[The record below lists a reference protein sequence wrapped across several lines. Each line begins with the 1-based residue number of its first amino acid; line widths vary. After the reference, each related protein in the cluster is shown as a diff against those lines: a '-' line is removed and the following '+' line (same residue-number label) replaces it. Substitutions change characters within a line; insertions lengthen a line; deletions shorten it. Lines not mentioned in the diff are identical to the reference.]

1 MRAAEDN
8 GMRGRRDILTGLA
21 ASLAGVPLAAIL
33 ADPVLARAAA
43 RELERVTL
51 HLDSG
56 REVAAF
62 LAVHDQTP
70 APAVMLFHEWWGRND
85 QIKTMA
91 REFAREGFVA
101 LAVDL
106 MDGKTATRRNDAK
119 RLLGRVSRTETLE
132 LSGKWLRWL
141 QERPETTDRSA
152 TVGWCFGGGWA
163 FSAATVE
170 PVEATVVYYG
180 RVNHPTGELKRLKGP
195 VMGHFATHDLWINRD
210 MVTLFELGMLKARKR
225 SITHWYRARHAFA
238 NPTGARYDAEDAALV
253 WRRTLAFLREELR

>member
-1 MRAAEDN
+1 MLAAEEN

-21 ASLAGVPLAAIL
+21 ASLAGMPLTAIL

-62 LAVHDQTP
+62 LAVPDQTP
-70 APAVMLFHEWWGRND
+70 AP
-85 QIKTMA
+85 
-91 REFAREGFVA
+91 
-101 LAVDL
+101 AVDL

-119 RLLGRVSRTETLE
+119 RLLGRVSRTKTLE

-141 QERPETTDRSA
+141 RERPETTDRSA
-152 TVGWCFGGGWA
+152 TVGWRFGGGWA
-163 FSAATVE
+163 LSAATVE

-238 NPTGARYDAEDAALV
+238 NPTGARYDAEDAALA